1 MVPVFLLCRMGAK
14 ILVLP
19 IPPDFCEEQKR
30 CACGTTVQTTDGGI
44 IMKPALR

>member
-1 MVPVFLLCRMGAK
+1 MVSVFLLCRMGAK

-30 CACGTTVQTTDGGI
+30 CARGTIVQTTDGGVI
-44 IMKPALR
+44 RKPALC